1 MLGIGVNVVITE
13 SQMDVEDNFLSELSP
28 TNEAIS
34 SEKKLEKKISNEEK
48 VSEEKVSDVEKLSKG
63 FFNF

>member
-13 SQMDVEDNFLSELSP
+13 SQMEDGNINFLSELSP

-34 SEKKLEKKISNEEK
+34 NEEK
-48 VSEEKVSDVEKLSKG
+48 VSNG